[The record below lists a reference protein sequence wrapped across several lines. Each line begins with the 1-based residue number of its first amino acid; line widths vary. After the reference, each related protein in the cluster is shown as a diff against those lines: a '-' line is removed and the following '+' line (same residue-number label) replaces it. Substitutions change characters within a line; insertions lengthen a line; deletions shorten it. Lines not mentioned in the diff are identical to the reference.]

1 MEKNFIVI
9 DRFGNVQGTEFWIE
23 ENVFSKESVSK
34 IGRYQVYKRIE
45 QPTLANDGQ
54 GMKQIQFHSF
64 DYQEVIN
71 FLRSVI
77 HELSYRL

>member
-1 MEKNFIVI
+1 MKKNLIVI
-9 DRFGNVQGTEFWIE
+9 DRFGNVQGTEFRIE
-23 ENVFSKESVSK
+23 ENVFAKEGISK

-45 QPTLANDGQ
+45 EPSWANDGQ

-71 FLRSVI
+71 FLQCSI
-77 HELSYRL
+77 

>member
-1 MEKNFIVI
+1 MEKNLIVI

-23 ENVFSKESVSK
+23 ENVFAKEGVSG

-45 QPTLANDGQ
+45 EPSWANDGQ

-64 DYQEVIN
+64 DYQEVIK
-71 FLRSVI
+71 FLGSVK
-77 HELSYRL
+77 

>member
-1 MEKNFIVI
+1 MKKNLMVI

-23 ENVFSKESVSK
+23 ENVFAKEGVSG

-45 QPTLANDGQ
+45 EPSWANGGQ

-64 DYQEVIN
+64 DYQEVIK
-71 FLRSVI
+71 FLRSVK
-77 HELSYRL
+77 